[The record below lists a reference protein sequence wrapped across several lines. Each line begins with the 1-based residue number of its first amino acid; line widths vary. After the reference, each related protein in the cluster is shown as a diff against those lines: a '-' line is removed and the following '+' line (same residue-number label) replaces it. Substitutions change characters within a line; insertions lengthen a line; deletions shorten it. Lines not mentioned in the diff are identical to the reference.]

1 MRPFA
6 RRGANLLF
14 DTMVTNVPIPGLP
27 LSLDGAKL
35 REVYP
40 IVPLAHGQAFG
51 IALSAYQGRVHVGL
65 HADRQAVPDLNRL
78 AAALPKA
85 LATLSSSI

>member
-1 MRPFA
+1 
-6 RRGANLLF
+6 LF
-14 DTMVTNVPIPGLP
+14 DTMVTNVPIPGRS
-27 LSLDGAKL
+27 LSLDGARL

-65 HADRQAVPDLNRL
+65 HADRHAVPDLHRL
-78 AAALPKA
+78 AEALPAALASLTAASARTP
-85 LATLSSSI
+85 